1 MRHVPQGTKWHKAS
15 DHLRGTDVYGDPSV
29 GAAAAGAEWSIK
41 FADTEFDQ
49 FLFATGDH
57 TKWMVVDRDTLWSTR
72 GDNVGLKVLS
82 SSATSA
88 PHVVRIYSEEKWKHE
103 PWVSLYS
110 GDAAFRNNGEGFLY
124 GGNSWDVDGVG
135 GHTDQ
140 VESES
145 GRPFG
150 TVNLAS
156 HGGANVFI
164 RLAKKHRMSADHDS
178 LGMSLQRSFL
188 RAATAAGGSRPGT
201 PPSSSSLAT
210 TQLAAAALSRIAD
223 RAEGR
228 DDASLMLLWASYPR
242 IFFYNLVRCS
252 FYRNRIYEWMKGK
265 VSHLKKR
272 NVDMV
277 FFASE

>member
-1 MRHVPQGTKWHKAS
+1 MDGGP
-15 DHLRGTDVYGDPSV
+15 PPP
-29 GAAAAGAEWSIK
+29 
-41 FADTEFDQ
+41 
-49 FLFATGDH
+49 
-57 TKWMVVDRDTLWSTR
+57 
-72 GDNVGLKVLS
+72 GLPP
-82 SSATSA
+82 A
-88 PHVVRIYSEEKWKHE
+88 PL
-103 PWVSLYS
+103 PL
-110 GDAAFRNNGEGFLY
+110 GGPEGFFCALDHA
-124 GGNSWDVDGVG
+124 SKAARSR
-135 GHTDQ
+135 HTDQ